1 MAWLHESL
9 VAVDGSATCATNNH
23 HNHIISSINEITHVK
38 HQLRQCERS
47 QGALLVA
54 RRELSGPTDCAL
66 SLLCFCFAL
75 QPVDMKKMFGG
86 LGAAKK
92 KPAPA
97 KPVAMDAAVAEVLA
111 PIQSTRPGHRH
122 HGTHMA
128 ERLPLR
134 ANFFLSSNGSTG
146 RAYNCR
152 SLASINPRPP
162 KPLALRRPT
171 PPPPDP
177 AVSECVSAAR
187 CRGRNR
193 RRVSGDRRCMGH
205 SPRCGVRCA
214 WAYVAGSRLRCA

>member
-23 HNHIISSINEITHVK
+23 HNHNHIISSINEITHIK

-66 SLLCFCFAL
+66 SLLCFPCFALLCFALLCFCFAL

-86 LGAAKK
+86 LRLAAAKK

-177 AVSECVSAAR
+177 AVSECVSAAP
-187 CRGRNR
+187 CHGRNR
-193 RRVSGDRRCMGH
+193 RE
-205 SPRCGVRCA
+205 
-214 WAYVAGSRLRCA
+214 

>member
-1 MAWLHESL
+1 MQMWAWHGCTSRWLLLTDLPRVQQTTTTTTS
-9 VAVDGSATCATNNH
+9 SAASTRSPTLNTSCDNASVH
-23 HNHIISSINEITHVK
+23 KARFSSPVVSS
-38 HQLRQCERS
+38 RDR
-47 QGALLVA
+47 
-54 RRELSGPTDCAL
+54 PTVRFP
-66 SLLCFCFAL
+66 LLCFCFAL

-122 HGTHMA
+122 RGTHVA
-128 ERLPLR
+128 ELLPLR
-134 ANFFLSSNGSTG
+134 AHFFLSSNGSTG

-187 CRGRNR
+187 CHGRNR
-193 RRVSGDRRCMGH
+193 RE
-205 SPRCGVRCA
+205 
-214 WAYVAGSRLRCA
+214 